1 MRELRSSS
9 KNKVHLPD
17 YDYKKDIQ
25 NRILISQLTND
36 DIRILEEI
44 LHRPSTISV
53 PDLLR
58 DLNMKEDI
66 VETTLKK
73 FEKSNL
79 FRLEK
84 NTIYVNKGMRK
95 YYDQIMI
102 IFDRT
107 AFIPNLDFLQNLLK
121 KVPIHILPV
130 WYHIPRTANNIFDS
144 LVEKYLLTPQIFHR
158 YLKELNLGSQILT
171 NIVEDVFRAPG
182 LKLTAKQIREKY
194 SLSQEEFEEYIL
206 HLEFHFVCCV
216 GYEKVGDHWEE
227 FVTPFQEWREYLLFL
242 ESTIPL
248 SIPDTKNIKL
258 LRPGEY
264 PFIEDLSTVLLTYT
278 EPKPK
283 KSPFPKEYTTHLTN
297 YLQQLDLL
305 KLGKITSDGKDW
317 LQLSL
322 EKRALFIYRHPGRA
336 ALIKKYSH
344 VVSDKYIRE
353 VEKSLQRIIDK
364 GWLYFDDFMKGF
376 LVPLSENTRITLKRI
391 GRRWKYALPEYSTEE
406 KTFVREKI
414 LNELY
419 ECGLICKG
427 VHKTRECFTLSPLG
441 KSLFS

>member
-53 PDLLR
+53 PDLLQ
-58 DLNMKEDI
+58 DLNMGEDI
-66 VETTLKK
+66 VQVTLKK
-73 FEKSNL
+73 LEKSNL
-79 FRLEK
+79 FRVEK

-107 AFIPNLDFLQNLLK
+107 AFIPNLDFLQSLLK

-158 YLKELNLGSQILT
+158 YLKELNLGNQILT
-171 NIVEDVFRAPG
+171 SIVEDVFRAPD
-182 LKLTAKQIREKY
+182 LKLTAKQIRKKY

-206 HLEFHFVCCV
+206 HLEFHFVCCL
-216 GYEKVGDHWEE
+216 GYEKIGNHWEE

-242 ESTIPL
+242 KSTIPS
-248 SIPDTKNIKL
+248 SIQDTKNITL
-258 LRPGEY
+258 FRPGDY
-264 PFIEDLSTVLLTYT
+264 PFIKDLSTLLLTFT
-278 EPKPK
+278 EKKTK
-283 KSPFPKEYTTHLTN
+283 KSLFSKEYTNHLID

-305 KLGKITSDGKDW
+305 KLDKITSDGKDW

-322 EKRALFIYRHPGRA
+322 EKRALFVYRHPARA
-336 ALIKKYSH
+336 AVIKKYSH
-344 VVSDKYIRE
+344 IVSDKHIRE

-364 GWLYFDDFMKGF
+364 GWIYFDDFMKGF

-391 GRRWKYALPEYSTEE
+391 GRRWKYTLPEYSTEE
-406 KTFVREKI
+406 KAFVREKI
-414 LNELY
+414 LDELY

-427 VHKTRECFTLSPLG
+427 THKTRECFTLSPLG

>member
-58 DLNMKEDI
+58 DLNMGEDI
-66 VETTLKK
+66 VQATLKK
-73 FEKSNL
+73 LEKSNL
-79 FRLEK
+79 FRVEK

-107 AFIPNLDFLQNLLK
+107 AFIPNLDFLQSLLK

-158 YLKELNLGSQILT
+158 YLKELNLGNQILT
-171 NIVEDVFRAPG
+171 SIVEDVFRAPD

-216 GYEKVGDHWEE
+216 GYEKIGDHWEE

-242 ESTIPL
+242 KSTIPS
-248 SIPDTKNIKL
+248 SIQDTKNIVL
-258 LRPGEY
+258 FRPGDY
-264 PFIEDLSTVLLTYT
+264 PFIEDLSTLLLTFT
-278 EPKPK
+278 EKKTK
-283 KSPFPKEYTTHLTN
+283 KSLFSKEYTNHLIH
-297 YLQQLDLL
+297 YLEQLDLL
-305 KLGKITSDGKDW
+305 KLSKITSDGKDW
-317 LQLSL
+317 LHLSL
-322 EKRALFIYRHPGRA
+322 EKRALFVYRHPGRA
-336 ALIKKYSH
+336 ALIKKYSQI
-344 VVSDKYIRE
+344 VSDKHIRE

-364 GWLYFDDFMKGF
+364 GWIYFDDFMKGF

-391 GRRWKYALPEYSTEE
+391 GRRWKYTLPEYSTEE
-406 KTFVREKI
+406 KAFVREKI
-414 LNELY
+414 LDELY

-427 VHKTRECFTLSPLG
+427 NHKTRECFTLSPLG

>member
-25 NRILISQLTND
+25 NRILISQLTNN

-44 LHRPSTISV
+44 LYRSSTISV

-58 DLNMKEDI
+58 DLNMDEDI
-66 VETTLKK
+66 VQTTLQKL
-73 FEKSNL
+73 EKANL
-79 FRLEK
+79 FRVEK
-84 NTIYVNKGMRK
+84 NIIYVNKGMRK

-107 AFIPNLDFLQNLLK
+107 AFIPNLDFLQSLLK

-171 NIVEDVFRAPG
+171 NIVEDVFKAPG
-182 LKLTAKQIREKY
+182 LKLTAKEIREKY

-216 GYEKVGDHWEE
+216 GYEKIGDHWEE

-242 ESTIPL
+242 ESTIPS
-248 SIPDTKNIKL
+248 SIPDTKNIKV

-264 PFIEDLSTVLLTYT
+264 PFIEDLSALLLTYKQ
-278 EPKPK
+278 PKQK
-283 KSPFPKEYTTHLTN
+283 RSLFAKEYMDRLMR
-297 YLQQLDLL
+297 YLQDLDLL
-305 KLGKITSDGKDW
+305 KSGKITSDGNDW

-322 EKRALFIYRHPGRA
+322 EERALFIYRHPGRIT
-336 ALIKKYSH
+336 LIKKYSH
-344 VVSDKYIRE
+344 VVSDKHIRE
-353 VEKSLQRIIDK
+353 AEKSLQRIIDK
-364 GWLYFDDFMKGF
+364 GWIYFDDFMKGF

-391 GRRWKYALPEYSTEE
+391 GRRWKYTLPEYSAEE
-406 KTFVREKI
+406 KAFVREKI
-414 LNELY
+414 LDELY

-427 VHKTRECFTLSPLG
+427 VHKMRECFTLTSLG

>member
-58 DLNMKEDI
+58 DLNMREDI
-66 VETTLKK
+66 VQTALKK

-107 AFIPNLDFLQNLLK
+107 AFIPNLDFLQSLLK
-121 KVPIHILPV
+121 KVPIHILPA

-171 NIVEDVFRAPG
+171 SIVEDVFRAPG
-182 LKLTAKQIREKY
+182 LKLTAKHIRKKY

-206 HLEFHFVCCV
+206 NLEFHFVCCV
-216 GYEKVGDHWEE
+216 GYEKVDDHWEE

-278 EPKPK
+278 QSKPK
-283 KSPFPKEYTTHLTN
+283 KSPFPKEYTAHITH

-305 KLGKITSDGKDW
+305 KLEKITSDGNDW
-317 LQLSL
+317 LQLPI

-344 VVSDKYIRE
+344 VVSDKHIRE

-391 GRRWKYALPEYSTEE
+391 GRRWKYALPEYSIEE

>member
-1 MRELRSSS
+1 MRELRSCS

-53 PDLLR
+53 SDLLR
-58 DLNMKEDI
+58 DLNMGEDI
-66 VETTLKK
+66 VQVTLKK
-73 FEKSNL
+73 LEKSNL
-79 FRLEK
+79 FRVEK
-84 NTIYVNKGMRK
+84 NIIYVNKGMRK

-107 AFIPNLDFLQNLLK
+107 AFIPNLDFLQSLLK

-158 YLKELNLGSQILT
+158 YLKELNLGNQILT
-171 NIVEDVFRAPG
+171 SIVEDVFRAPD
-182 LKLTAKQIREKY
+182 LKLTAKQIRKKY
-194 SLSQEEFEEYIL
+194 SLSQEQFEEYIL
-206 HLEFHFVCCV
+206 HLEFHFVCCI
-216 GYEKVGDHWEE
+216 GYEKIGNHWEE

-242 ESTIPL
+242 KSTIPS
-248 SIPDTKNIKL
+248 SIEDTKNITL
-258 LRPGEY
+258 FRPGHY
-264 PFIEDLSTVLLTYT
+264 PFIEDLSTLLLTFT
-278 EPKPK
+278 EKKTK
-283 KSPFPKEYTTHLTN
+283 KSLFSKEYTNHLID

-305 KLGKITSDGKDW
+305 KVDKITSDGKDW

-322 EKRALFIYRHPGRA
+322 EKRALFVYRHPARTA
-336 ALIKKYSH
+336 VIKKYSH
-344 VVSDKYIRE
+344 IVSDKHIRE

-364 GWLYFDDFMKGF
+364 GWIYFDDFMKGF

-391 GRRWKYALPEYSTEE
+391 GRRWRYTLPEYSTQE
-406 KTFVREKI
+406 KAFVREKI
-414 LNELY
+414 LDELY

-427 VHKTRECFTLSPLG
+427 THKTRECFTLSPLG

>member
-25 NRILISQLTND
+25 NRILISQLTHD

-58 DLNMKEDI
+58 DLNMREDA
-66 VETTLKK
+66 VQTTFKK
-73 FEKSNL
+73 LEKSNL
-79 FRLEK
+79 FRVEK
-84 NTIYVNKGMRK
+84 NTIYVNKVMRK

-107 AFIPNLDFLQNLLK
+107 AFIPNLDFLQSLLK

-144 LVEKYLLTPQIFHR
+144 LVEKYLLTPQIFDR
-158 YLKELNLGSQILT
+158 YLKELNLGNQILT
-171 NIVEDVFRAPG
+171 NIVEDVFSASE
-182 LKLTAKQIREKY
+182 LKITAKQIREKY
-194 SLSQEEFEEYIL
+194 DLSQEKFEEYIL

-216 GYEKVGDHWEE
+216 GYEKIGDHWEE

-242 ESTIPL
+242 KSTIPSSILDTENIVL
-248 SIPDTKNIKL
+248 S
-258 LRPGEY
+258 RPGDY
-264 PFIEDLSTVLLTYT
+264 PFIEDLSTLLITFT
-278 EPKPK
+278 KKRTKKPLF
-283 KSPFPKEYTTHLTN
+283 SKEYTNHLMR
-297 YLQQLDLL
+297 YLQQLDLV
-305 KLGKITSDGKDW
+305 KLNEITSDGKEW

-322 EKRALFIYRHPGRA
+322 EKRALFVYRHPSRA

-344 VVSDKYIRE
+344 IVSDKHIRE

-364 GWLYFDDFMKGF
+364 GWIYFDDFMKGF

-391 GRRWKYALPEYSTEE
+391 GRRWKYTLPEYSPEE

-414 LNELY
+414 LEELY
-419 ECGLICKG
+419 ECGLIRKG
-427 VHKTRECFTLSPLG
+427 KHKTRECFTLSPLG

>member
-25 NRILISQLTND
+25 NRILISQLTNN

-58 DLNMKEDI
+58 DLNMGEDI
-66 VETTLKK
+66 VQATLKK
-73 FEKSNL
+73 LEKSNL
-79 FRLEK
+79 FRVEK

-107 AFIPNLDFLQNLLK
+107 AFIPNLDFLQSLLK

-158 YLKELNLGSQILT
+158 YLKELNLGNQILT
-171 NIVEDVFRAPG
+171 SIVEDVFRAPD
-182 LKLTAKQIREKY
+182 LQLTAKQIREKY

-216 GYEKVGDHWEE
+216 GYEKIGDHWEE

-242 ESTIPL
+242 KSTIPS
-248 SIPDTKNIKL
+248 SIEDTKNIVL
-258 LRPGEY
+258 FRPGDY
-264 PFIEDLSTVLLTYT
+264 PFIEDLSILLLTFT
-278 EPKPK
+278 EKKTK
-283 KSPFPKEYTTHLTN
+283 KSLFSKEYTNHLID
-297 YLQQLDLL
+297 YLEQLALL

-322 EKRALFIYRHPGRA
+322 EKRALFVYRHPGRA

-344 VVSDKYIRE
+344 IVSDKHIRE

-364 GWLYFDDFMKGF
+364 GWIYFDDFMKGF

-391 GRRWKYALPEYSTEE
+391 GRRWKYTLPEYSSEE
-406 KTFVREKI
+406 KAFVREKI
-414 LNELY
+414 LDELY
-419 ECGLICKG
+419 ECGLIRKG
-427 VHKTRECFTLSPLG
+427 KDKRGECFTLSPLG

>member
-1 MRELRSSS
+1 MRELRSFS

-25 NRILISQLTND
+25 NRILISQLTHD

-58 DLNMKEDI
+58 DLNMREDT
-66 VETTLKK
+66 VQTTFKK
-73 FEKSNL
+73 LEKSNL
-79 FRLEK
+79 FRIEK
-84 NTIYVNKGMRK
+84 NTIYVNKVMRK

-107 AFIPNLDFLQNLLK
+107 AFIPNLDFLQSLLK

-144 LVEKYLLTPQIFHR
+144 LVEKYLLTPQIFDR
-158 YLKELNLGSQILT
+158 YLKELNLGNQILT
-171 NIVEDVFRAPG
+171 NIVEDVFSAPE
-182 LKLTAKQIREKY
+182 LKITAKEIREKY
-194 SLSQEEFEEYIL
+194 DLSQEKFEEYIL

-216 GYEKVGDHWEE
+216 GYEKIGDHWEE

-242 ESTIPL
+242 KSTIPS
-248 SIPDTKNIKL
+248 SILDTENIVL
-258 LRPGEY
+258 PRPGDY
-264 PFIEDLSTVLLTYT
+264 PFIEDLSTLLITFT
-278 EPKPK
+278 KKRTKKPLF
-283 KSPFPKEYTTHLTN
+283 SKEYTNHLMR
-297 YLQQLDLL
+297 YLEQLDLV
-305 KLGKITSDGKDW
+305 KLNEITSDGKDW

-322 EKRALFIYRHPGRA
+322 EKRALFLYRHLGRA
-336 ALIKKYSH
+336 ALVKKYSH
-344 VVSDKYIRE
+344 IVSDKHIRE

-364 GWLYFDDFMKGF
+364 GWIYFDDFMKGF

-391 GRRWKYALPEYSTEE
+391 GRRWKYTLPEYSPEE

-414 LNELY
+414 LEELY
-419 ECGLICKG
+419 ECGLIRKG
-427 VHKTRECFTLSPLG
+427 KHETRECFTLSPLG